1 MVLKHKRLEGTVLLE
16 PTPGRIKALA
26 LEIARQFHPQ
36 KILLFGSYAY
46 GKPTPD
52 SDVDLLVIMETRL
65 STLRQAAE
73 IAQAVGH
80 PFPLDILVRTPK
92 QVQERTAS
100 GDFFLREVLAK
111 GKLLYEAT
119 DERMG

>member
-16 PTPGRIKALA
+16 PTPARIAALT